1 MDDQT
6 DNNSAMM
13 ATNGLF
19 YKMPQ
24 PLSVCVNRTFKKEY
38 AQRQSYRPGETI
50 VFDINSG
57 SSYIDPSSCMLSFD
71 LRVDATANRGDAA
84 NRYDFGTGAATNI
97 IREIRLLSK
106 NGCEIDRTQ
115 SSNVLSKILMDYTY
129 GSDSQKM
136 LSMAGRGQYEF
147 LIASRKFVIPMS
159 LLSGFFR
166 PCVKGMKIPAGI
178 AAGLRI
184 EFILETSARA
194 ITITDGTMTGLT
206 YSVESPELLFM
217 SMDLNDP
224 TQALLMRDSAETG
237 LEYTFPSYFSTP
249 HTTGSDRINEQVKK
263 AVAQCTRSF
272 CTVYDTVLVEDEKHD
287 GFAAID
293 LTAHALG
300 GFQFRVGSNYYPKK
314 EITDI
319 YESLYVTSSC
329 FNKTTDMHTFPSN
342 INLVEYATGGKFVI
356 GVPIETDSRLNL
368 SGVPLNNSNVLELR
382 CSIAAGGSNLEY
394 VLYIEY
400 ITVARCFINQT
411 SIKN

>member
-38 AQRQSYRPGETI
+38 AQRQSYKPGETI

-71 LRVDATANRGDAA
+71 LRVDAAVNRGDDG
-84 NRYDFGTGAATNI
+84 NHYDFGTGAATNI

-106 NGCEIDRTQ
+106 NGCEVDRTQ

-129 GSDSQKM
+129 GSDANRM
-136 LSMAGRGQYEF
+136 LTMAGKGRYEF
-147 LIASRKFVIPMS
+147 PIASRKFVIPMS

-166 PCVKGMKIPAGI
+166 PSVKGMKIPAGI

-184 EFILETSARA
+184 EFILETAVRA
-194 ITITDGTMTGLT
+194 LTIKAGTMTGLT
-206 YSVESPELLFM
+206 YIVESPELLFM
-217 SMDLNDP
+217 AMDLNDP

-272 CTVYDTVLVEDEKHD
+272 CTVYDTAVVEDEQHD
-287 GFAAID
+287 GFASID
-293 LTAHALG
+293 LTDNALG

-314 EITDI
+314 EVSDI
-319 YESLYVTSSC
+319 FESLYVTSAC
-329 FNKTTDMHTFPSN
+329 FNKTTDMQTFPSN
-342 INLVEYATGGKFVI
+342 INLEDYVVGGKFVI

-382 CSIAAGGSNLEY
+382 CSIAARGSNLEY
-394 VLYIEY
+394 VLFIEY
-400 ITVARCFINQT
+400 ITVARVFINST

>member
-1 MDDQT
+1 MDDKT

-38 AQRQSYRPGETI
+38 AQRQSYKPGETI

-71 LRVDATANRGDAA
+71 IRVDAAVNRGDAD

-106 NGCEIDRTQ
+106 NGCEVDRTQ

-129 GSDSQKM
+129 GSDANRM
-136 LSMAGRGQYEF
+136 LTMAGKGRYDF
-147 LIASRKFVIPMS
+147 TLDSRKFVIPMS

-166 PCVKGMKIPAGI
+166 PSVKGMKIPAGI

-184 EFILETSARA
+184 EFILETAVRA
-194 ITITDGTMTGLT
+194 LTIKAGTMTGLT
-206 YSVESPELLFM
+206 YIVESPELLFM

-272 CTVYDTVLVEDEKHD
+272 CTVYDTAVVEDEKHD
-287 GFAAID
+287 GFASID

-314 EITDI
+314 EITDVF
-319 YESLYVTSSC
+319 ESLYVTSAC
-329 FNKTTDMHTFPSN
+329 FNKTTEMQTFPSN
-342 INLVEYATGGKFVI
+342 IDLNDYVVRGKFVI

-382 CSIAAGGSNLEY
+382 CSIAARGSNLEY
-394 VLYIEY
+394 VLFIEY
-400 ITVARCFINQT
+400 ITVARVFINST

>member
-38 AQRQSYRPGETI
+38 AQRQSYKPGETI

-71 LRVDATANRGDAA
+71 LRVDAAVNRGDDG
-84 NRYDFGTGAATNI
+84 NHYDFGTGAATNI

-106 NGCEIDRTQ
+106 NGCEVDRTQ

-129 GSDSQKM
+129 GSDANRM
-136 LSMAGRGQYEF
+136 LTMAGKGRYQF
-147 LIASRKFVIPMS
+147 PLASRKFVIPMS

-166 PCVKGMKIPAGI
+166 PSVKGMKIPAGI

-184 EFILETSARA
+184 EFILETAVRA
-194 ITITDGTMTGLT
+194 LTIKAGTMTGLT
-206 YSVESPELLFM
+206 YIVESPELLFM
-217 SMDLNDP
+217 AMDLNDP

-272 CTVYDTVLVEDEKHD
+272 CTVYDTAVVEDEKHD
-287 GFAAID
+287 GFASID
-293 LTAHALG
+293 LTDHALG

-314 EITDI
+314 EVSDI
-319 YESLYVTSSC
+319 FESLYVTSAC
-329 FNKTTDMHTFPSN
+329 FNKTTDMQTFPSN
-342 INLVEYATGGKFVI
+342 INLEDYVVGGKFVI

-382 CSIAAGGSNLEY
+382 CSIAARGSNLEY
-394 VLYIEY
+394 VLFIEY
-400 ITVARCFINQT
+400 ITVARVFINST

>member
-1 MDDQT
+1 MDDRS

-71 LRVDATANRGDAA
+71 LRVDAAA
-84 NRYDFGTGAATNI
+84 NSGDVNNCYDFGTGAATNI

-129 GSDSQKM
+129 GSDANKM
-136 LSMAGRGQYEF
+136 LSMAGRGRYEF
-147 LIASRKFVIPMS
+147 PLASRKFVIPMS

-166 PCVKGMKIPAGI
+166 PSVKGMKIPAGI

-194 ITITDGTMTGLT
+194 ITVIAGDMTGLT

-249 HTTGSDRINEQVKK
+249 HTTRSDRINEQVKK

-272 CTVYDTVLVEDEKHD
+272 CAVYDTVSVEDEKHD
-287 GFAAID
+287 GFASIN
-293 LTAHALG
+293 LTHHAFG

-314 EITDI
+314 EITDV

-329 FNKTTDMHTFPSN
+329 FNKTTEMQTFPSD
-342 INLVEYATGGKFVI
+342 INLTEYAVSGKFVI

-382 CSIAAGGSNLEY
+382 CSIAAHGSNLEY
-394 VLYIEY
+394 VLFIEY
-400 ITVARCFINQT
+400 ITVARVFINQT